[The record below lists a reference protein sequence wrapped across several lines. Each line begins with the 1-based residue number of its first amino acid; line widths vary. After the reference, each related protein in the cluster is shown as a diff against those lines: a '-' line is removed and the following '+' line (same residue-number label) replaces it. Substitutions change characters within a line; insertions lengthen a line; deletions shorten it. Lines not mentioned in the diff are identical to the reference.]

1 MRILTLAA
9 PFLRHPS
16 HILKNVTWRRP
27 RSVSQLR
34 HVFVVGAP
42 RSGTTLVRSVLAVH
56 DNLGAIDVETGFF
69 MLRDLF
75 SYHYRGLK
83 REDLDACRRASRDIV
98 QFYDAYTQAILARTD
113 AGRFV
118 EKTPQHVLRIAFLR
132 RHFPAAQFINLCR
145 DGRDCLCSA
154 RSNQSVIQSTSAP
167 RFARY
172 WRRCV
177 RARQAQGRAP
187 NVLDVKYEELARDPE
202 QTVRAMMDF
211 LGEEFDPRQ
220 IDPAHYSQTHL
231 SGVKA
236 FERLQGPISDG
247 TVGRWRQELSPADVR
262 SFSRVAGAELRL
274 LGYET

>member
-1 MRILTLAA
+1 MRSLTLVA

-16 HILKNVTWRRP
+16 HILKNITWRRP
-27 RSVSQLR
+27 RSVSQSR
-34 HVFVVGAP
+34 HVFVLGAP

-75 SYHYRGLK
+75 SYHYRGLD
-83 REDLDACRRASRDIV
+83 REELDACRRGSRDIV
-98 QFYDAYTQAILARTD
+98 QFYDAYTHAILAGAG

-132 RHFPAAQFINLCR
+132 RHFPNAQFINLYR
-145 DGRDCLCSA
+145 DGRDCFCSA
-154 RSNQSVIQSTSAP
+154 RSHQPVIQGAGAA

-172 WRRCV
+172 WRRCI
-177 RARQAQGRAP
+177 RARLAQGQAP
-187 NVLDVKYEELARDPE
+187 NVLDVKYEDLTRAPE
-202 QTVRAMMDF
+202 PTVRGMMDF

-236 FERLQGPISDG
+236 FERLQGPISG
-247 TVGRWRQELSPADVR
+247 SSVGRWRQELTPVEVR
-262 SFSRVAGAELRL
+262 SFSRIAGAELSR